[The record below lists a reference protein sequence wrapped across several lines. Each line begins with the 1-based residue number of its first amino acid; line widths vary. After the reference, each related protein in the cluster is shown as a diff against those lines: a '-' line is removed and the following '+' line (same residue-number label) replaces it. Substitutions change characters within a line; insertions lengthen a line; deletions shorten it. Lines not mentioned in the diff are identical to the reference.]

1 MDAAWLALAEAA
13 RPPLWD
19 PRLLWLTLALVAVI
33 LLGVLILVWVDR
45 WRKRSDTERLSAN
58 DQLANFRELY
68 EQGQLSAE
76 EFEQVR
82 AFCRSNYVNRWM
94 CRSRPIVLQRAEVR
108 NAKPAEQ
115 ALRLP
120 KTVLSRHG
128 SASRNR
134 RAAIRFLP
142 QPWTKLLA

>member
-1 MDAAWLALAEAA
+1 MDAAWPAIAEAA

-58 DQLANFRELY
+58 QQLANFRQSY

-76 EFEQVR
+76 EFDRVR
-82 AFCRSNYVNRWM
+82 ALLSQQLRQEM
-94 CRSRPIVLQRAEVR
+94 DAPTPPAPAEPKPETSRPAE
-108 NAKPAEQ
+108 PG
-115 ALRLP
+115 P
-120 KTVLSRHG
+120 PPT
-128 SASRNR
+128 
-134 RAAIRFLP
+134 
-142 QPWTKLLA
+142 